1 MADTAGLRENSGDGK
16 PTAEEFL
23 EVARRAAAAGQ
34 PDRMLEALVASR
46 FLDGLTRRLE
56 NDWHGRLPRA
66 EIEDC
71 VAIAVDGAYDAVA
84 HGRPV
89 RNLGAWIWKAASN
102 KAIDRWNDD
111 YELRGVMES
120 DALADSRED
129 PEIDSDSDQ
138 RLAEYRAKEAV
149 RVARLLLPRIGQG
162 QIVDVMTLVIDA
174 VEQGLEDLSP
184 STIGETLGLS
194 ASAVRSLLSRGFER
208 LEREAR
214 HEGMTLPEVVPAIV
228 LDDGPEDGRGEI

>member
-1 MADTAGLRENSGDGK
+1 MADTADLRENRGDGK
-16 PTAEEFL
+16 STAQEFL
-23 EVARRAAAAGQ
+23 EVARQAAAAGQ
-34 PDRMLEALVASR
+34 PDRMLEALVASG

-56 NDWHGRLPRA
+56 NDWRGRLPRP

-71 VAIAVDGAYDAVA
+71 VAIAVDRAYDAVA
-84 HGRPV
+84 RGRPV

-102 KAIDRWNDD
+102 KAVDRWNDD
-111 YELRGVMES
+111 YELRAVVEF
-120 DALADSRED
+120 DSLVDRRAD
-129 PEIDSDSDQ
+129 PEVDPDSEQ
-138 RLAEYRAKEAV
+138 RLAEFRAKEAV

-184 STIGETLGLS
+184 SAIGETLALS

-214 HEGMTLPEVVPAIV
+214 REGITLPEAVPGIV
-228 LDDGPEDGRGEI
+228 RDDDPEDCEEI